1 MERVKKENIKTVL
14 AEQIKEYVKIILK
27 EYGKYIPC
35 EKLIYLKNIED
46 LKDKIHIE
54 KTGTISLFVRDGEFY
69 FPEHVEEILNKLK
82 FVPGFGRDKNH
93 KCYNKDNLIEN
104 DNTYLDYM
112 KHMHKIGITSE
123 EFYLETLLHETL
135 HFCGAGGFSPL
146 LEGINELTTRKL
158 AKKYN
163 LTTSACGY
171 PKEIKIVCEL
181 EKILGEEMINK
192 ILFTRGSKVDMEIQ
206 EKYGFEIYNLFR
218 NIHLEMNKEFYPKYY
233 DKSFPGLLGPLKKTK
248 AYSKINYEKV
258 YQLLKD
264 YKTKQIKKESIS
276 NKKQP
281 LTKHTNRKTVID
293 IYNANEQEMLKEKN
307 KSK

>member
-1 MERVKKENIKTVL
+1 MNKNKKENIKNIL
-14 AEQIKEYVKIILK
+14 AKQIKEYMEIIIK
-27 EYGKYIPC
+27 EYGEYIPC
-35 EKLIYLKNIED
+35 EHLIYLKTIED

-54 KTGTISLFVRDGEFY
+54 KTGTITLFVRDGEFY
-69 FPEHVEEILNKLK
+69 FPEHVEGILNKLK

-93 KCYNKDNLIEN
+93 KCYNNDNLIEN
-104 DNTYLDYM
+104 DNTYIDYM
-112 KHMHKIGITSE
+112 KHMHKKGITSE

-135 HFCGAGGFSPL
+135 HFCGAGGSTPL

-163 LTTSACGY
+163 LTTSGCGY

-181 EKILGEEMINK
+181 EKILGEEMLNK
-192 ILFTRGSKVDMEIQ
+192 ILFTRGSQVDMEIQ

-248 AYSKINYEKV
+248 AYSEINYEKV
-258 YQLLKD
+258 YQLIKD
-264 YKTKQIKKESIS
+264 YKTKQKKKESNID
-276 NKKQP
+276 KTKP
-281 LTKHTNRKTVID
+281 LPKNTNRKTVID
-293 IYNANEQEMLKEKN
+293 IYNANKQEMLKTQTKI
-307 KSK
+307 K